1 MPVYRT
7 GPDVSLD
14 DLVAQLEADG
24 EHIIQVLMARDGNFT
39 VVSRVPTNDTG
50 RAWVPNIMGQTETRS

>member
-14 DLVAQLEADG
+14 DLVAAREADG
-24 EHIIQVLMARDGNFT
+24 EHVVQVLLAKDGTF
-39 VVSRVPTNDTG
+39 VVITRVPVNDTG
-50 RAWVPNIMGQTETRS
+50 RAWAPNKLGKTESR